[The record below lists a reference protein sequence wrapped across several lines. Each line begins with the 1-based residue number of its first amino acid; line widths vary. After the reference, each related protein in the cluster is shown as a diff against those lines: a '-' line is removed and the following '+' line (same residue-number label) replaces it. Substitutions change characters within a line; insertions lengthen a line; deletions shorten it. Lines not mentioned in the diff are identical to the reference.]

1 MLALETM
8 KTEIVA
14 YATQSARHMDARYAG
29 NYELRQA
36 FFCLFFVIANCPAEW
51 ITPKTNRGHIS
62 RAQCVMAGTALL
74 VVRKIIR
81 RQPGRRTKHL
91 VPSNRR
97 PAATAWRE
105 FVLTRIR

>member
-1 MLALETM
+1 M

-14 YATQSARHMDARYAG
+14 YATQSGRDMDARYAG

-36 FFCLFFVIANCPAEW
+36 FFDYFFVIANCPAEW
-51 ITPKTNRGHIS
+51 IIPKTNRGHIS
-62 RAQCVMAGTALL
+62 RAQRVVPRTAAL

-81 RQPGRRTKHL
+81 RQSGRRTKHL

-105 FVLTRIR
+105 FVLTRVR